1 MEHITELFI
10 LSMLAI
16 ALIQS
21 GIDKIGDWKGN
32 LEWLSGHFSKTPF
45 KNMVPFNLAVI
56 LVLEM
61 AAGLL
66 SLAGAIVLVTTGNT
80 MVALCA
86 AILAAINFILLFLG
100 QRIAKDYVGAQTI
113 VVYLIPTFFL
123 IYLLTV

>member
-1 MEHITELFI
+1 MEHITEFFI
-10 LSMLAI
+10 LIMLAI
-16 ALIQS
+16 ALVQS
-21 GIDKIGDWKGN
+21 GIDKILDWKGN
-32 LEWLSGHFSKTPF
+32 LEWLTGHFSKTPF

-66 SLAGAIVLVTTGNT
+66 SLVGAILLVATGSTMIALWAAVLS
-80 MVALCA
+80 
-86 AILAAINFILLFLG
+86 AINFIFLFLG
-100 QRIAKDYVGAQTI
+100 QRIAKEYVGAQTI